1 MSEVRYLLDENLGFR
16 LRKSLRHAAPQ
27 LTVWCVGDAGA
38 PGLGTKDPEILVWC
52 ETYQFLLVTDNRR
65 SMPVHL
71 QAHLAAGH
79 HVPGILVR
87 RPGLSVSETIEEL
100 VLIWEAALPG
110 EFQDQIRYLPLSV

>member
-71 QAHLAAGH
+71 QDH
-79 HVPGILVR
+79 
-87 RPGLSVSETIEEL
+87 
-100 VLIWEAALPG
+100 
-110 EFQDQIRYLPLSV
+110 